1 MCIILLSSLDVII
14 RSMYQCADC
23 FRRKR
28 DGHDGFE
35 MFNADLDINARR

>member
-14 RSMYQCADC
+14 RSMYQCVSC
-23 FRRKR
+23 FRRTR

-35 MFNADLDINARR
+35 MFNADLER